1 MDRMD
6 RRRKQGHQRW
16 TAFFGAGLALASLAR
31 AGAQASLP
39 FQDPA
44 LPTAFR
50 VDDLV
55 ARMTLPEKAAQM
67 GTDAPA
73 IARLGVPAYYWWSEC
88 LHGDAVGPATVFP
101 EPIGL
106 AATFDLSLHGQIA
119 EAISDEDRAWYNR
132 TGGAGHPQGFHGL
145 TFFAPNINIFRDPR
159 WGRGQETYG
168 EDPYLTARFGVVYVK
183 GLQGND
189 PKYFKVIA
197 TAKHYAVHS
206 GPEPERH
213 KFDAVVSPYDLYD
226 TYLPAFQ
233 ATVELAHAQSVMG
246 AYSSLYGVPAN
257 ASDLL
262 LKQNLRDKW
271 GFDGYVVSDCGAIGD
286 IFYNHHYAK
295 SVEEAAADAVK
306 AGCDLDCGGEYSALP
321 NAVKQG
327 LITEAVIDKSVKRLF
342 TARMQ
347 LGMFDPPALVKYA
360 QIPASVIDSPAHR
373 QLALRAARES
383 IVLLKNQNGQLPL
396 SPAIKSLAVIGPNA
410 DEVGVLLGN
419 YNGTPSHA
427 VTALAGIRQRAGA
440 NVRIE
445 YVKAISLTGLSDLT
459 PIPASALRSEGQP
472 GLSAEYFRTEDL
484 TGVPFATRRDAQVDL
499 NWARGNPV
507 PGLPVFHISAR
518 WTGELVAP
526 VGGEYT
532 LGVRGDDGFRLYVSG
547 SKVIDDWSVHPPD
560 TRNYTVTLKAG
571 QAIPIRLEYFQAEGG
586 AEVALQWKQPGQNKF
601 DDALAAAKR
610 ADAVIFVG
618 GISSQIEGEE
628 GTGGNGD
635 RTDLDL
641 PAVQDQL
648 LKALYAT
655 GKPII
660 LVLMNGSA
668 LSVNW
673 AQAHLPAIV
682 ESWYPGEEGGTA
694 LADVL
699 FGAVNPS
706 GRLPVT
712 FYTGVGQLP
721 PFRDYAMTT
730 RTYRYFPGKPLYP
743 FGYGL
748 SYTRFSYGA
757 LKLPP
762 SAPAGQPVH
771 GTVTVEN
778 VGSRSGDEVV
788 ELYLRPD
795 PKGKMRQIAPG
806 QPMPRLILAGF
817 SRVSLAP
824 HGRAV
829 VPFTL
834 TPEQLMLLDAKGNRT
849 LQPHD
854 WQIFVGGAQPDL
866 APSGDLKTGVSGMLA
881 VR

>member
-1 MDRMD
+1 MSKEWMAAV
-6 RRRKQGHQRW
+6 GL
-16 TAFFGAGLALASLAR
+16 GLALLGTAR
-31 AGAQASLP
+31 VSAQGTFP

-44 LPTAFR
+44 LPTAQR
-50 VDDLV
+50 VEDLV
-55 ARMTLPEKAAQM
+55 SRMTLDEKARQM

-73 IARLGVPAYYWWSEC
+73 IPRLGIPAYFWWSEC

-106 AATFDLSLHGQIA
+106 AATFDLGLHAQVA
-119 EAISDEDRAWYNR
+119 NAISDEDRAWYNR

-168 EDPYLTARFGVVYVK
+168 EDPYLTAQFGTVYVK

-197 TAKHYAVHS
+197 TSKHYAVHS

-213 KFDAVVSPYDLYD
+213 KFNAVVSPYDLYD

-233 ATVELAHAQSVMG
+233 ATVQRAHAQSVMG

-286 IFYNHHYAK
+286 IFSNHHYAK
-295 SVEEAAADAVK
+295 SMEEAAADAVK
-306 AGCDLDCGGEYSALP
+306 AGCDLDCGGEYNALP
-321 NAVKQG
+321 KAVKQG
-327 LITEAVIDKSVKRLF
+327 LITEAVINKSVKRLF

-347 LGMFDPPALVKYA
+347 LGMFDPPAQVPYA
-360 QIPASVIDSPAHR
+360 QIPPSVIDSPAHR
-373 QLALRAARES
+373 QLALRAAREA
-383 IVLLKNQNGQLPL
+383 IVLLKNQNNRLPL
-396 SPAIKSLAVIGPNA
+396 SSSIKSLAVIGPNA

-427 VTALAGIRQRAGA
+427 VTALVGIKQRAGA
-440 NVRIE
+440 GVRVE
-445 YVKAISLTGLSDLT
+445 YVKGVTLTGLSDLT
-459 PIPASALRSEGQP
+459 AVPASALRSGGSP
-472 GLSAEYFRTEDL
+472 GLNAEYFSTEDL
-484 TGVPFATRRDAQVDL
+484 SGVPFATRRDAQVDL

-507 PGLPVFHISAR
+507 PGLPVFHVSAR

-526 VGGEYT
+526 TDGEYT
-532 LGVRGDDGFRLYVSG
+532 LGVRGDDGFRLFVG
-547 SKVIDDWSVHPPD
+547 DQKVLDDWTVHAPD
-560 TRNYTVTLKAG
+560 TRSYTLTLRAG
-571 QAIPIRLEYFQAEGG
+571 QAVPIRLEYFQAEGG
-586 AEVALQWKQPGQNKF
+586 AEISLQWKQPGQNKF
-601 DDALAAAKR
+601 DDALAAAGR

-648 LKALYAT
+648 LKALYTT

-682 ESWYPGEEGGTA
+682 EAWYPGEEGGTA

-699 FGAVNPS
+699 FGDYNPS

-712 FYTGVGQLP
+712 FYTGVDQLP
-721 PFRDYAMTT
+721 PFRDYAMAG

-748 SYTRFSYGA
+748 SYTRFSYGS
-757 LKLPP
+757 LRLPK
-762 SAPAGQPVH
+762 SASAGQPVQ

-778 VGSRSGDEVV
+778 VGDRAGDEVV

-795 PKGKMRQIAPG
+795 PNGKAREITPG
-806 QPMPRLILAGF
+806 QPMPRFILAGF
-817 SRVSLAP
+817 TRLALAP
-824 HGRAV
+824 HGRTV
-829 VPFTL
+829 VNFTL
-834 TPEQLMLLDAKGNRT
+834 SPEQLRLLDVEGNRT
-849 LQPHD
+849 LQPHA
-854 WQIFVGGAQPDL
+854 WQVYVGGSQPEL
-866 APSGDLKTGVSGMLA
+866 GTSQNNVVSGTLT
-881 VR
+881 VQ

>member
-1 MDRMD
+1 MSKWMS
-6 RRRKQGHQRW
+6 KGW
-16 TAFFGAGLALASLAR
+16 MAGVSLGLALLGVAR
-31 AGAQASLP
+31 VAAQGTFP
-39 FQDPA
+39 FQDST
-44 LPTAFR
+44 LPTGQR

-55 ARMTLPEKAAQM
+55 SRMTLEEKAAQM

-73 IARLGVPAYYWWSEC
+73 IPRLGIPAYYWWSEC

-106 AATFDLSLHGQIA
+106 AATFDLGLHAQVA
-119 EAISDEDRAWYNR
+119 DAISDEDRAWYNR

-168 EDPYLTARFGVVYVK
+168 EDPYLTAQFGTVYVK

-197 TAKHYAVHS
+197 TSKHYAVHS

-213 KFDAVVSPYDLYD
+213 KFNAVVSPYDLYD

-233 ATVELAHAQSVMG
+233 ATVQKAHAQSVMG

-257 ASDLL
+257 ANDLL

-286 IFYNHHYAK
+286 IFSNHHYAK
-295 SVEEAAADAVK
+295 SMEEAAADAVK

-321 NAVKQG
+321 KAVAQG
-327 LITEAVIDKSVKRLF
+327 LISEAVIDKSVKRLF

-347 LGMFDPPALVKYA
+347 LGMFDPPAQVAYA
-360 QIPASVIDSPAHR
+360 QIPGSVIDSYEHR

-383 IVLLKNQNGQLPL
+383 IVLLKNQNGRLPL
-396 SPAIKSLAVIGPNA
+396 SPSVRRLAVIGPNA
-410 DEVGVLLGN
+410 DDVGVLLGN

-427 VTALAGIRQRAGA
+427 VTARAGIQHRAGEA
-440 NVRIE
+440 RLVE
-445 YVKAISLTGLSDLT
+445 YVKGSTLTGLSDLT
-459 PIPASALRSEGQP
+459 TVPASALRSGGGW
-472 GLSAEYFRTEDL
+472 GLRGEYWSNQDL
-484 TGVPFATRRDAQVDL
+484 AGAPFATRQDAQVDL

-507 PGLPVFHISAR
+507 SGLPVFHVSAR

-526 VGGEYT
+526 TDGEYT
-532 LGVRGDDGFRLYVSG
+532 LGVRGDDGFRLFVNNQ
-547 SKVIDDWSVHPPD
+547 KVIDDWTVHAPD
-560 TRNYTVTLKAG
+560 TRSYTLMLKAG
-571 QAIPIRLEYFQAEGG
+571 QAVPIRLEYFQAEGG
-586 AEVALQWKQPGQNKF
+586 AEVSLQWKQPGQNKF
-601 DDALAAAKR
+601 DDALAAARR

-618 GISSQIEGEE
+618 GISSQMEGEE

-655 GKPII
+655 GKPVI

-682 ESWYPGEEGGTA
+682 EAWYPGEEGGTA
-694 LADVL
+694 LANIL
-699 FGAVNPS
+699 FGDYNPS

-712 FYTGVGQLP
+712 FYTGVDQLP
-721 PFRDYAMTT
+721 PFRDYAMTS

-748 SYTRFSYGA
+748 SYTRFSYGS
-757 LKLPP
+757 LQLPK
-762 SAPAGQPVH
+762 SASAGQPVQ

-778 VGSRSGDEVV
+778 VGDRAGDEVV

-795 PKGKMRQIAPG
+795 PKGRTREIAPG
-806 QPMPRLILAGF
+806 QPMPRFILAGF
-817 SRVSLAP
+817 TRLALAP
-824 HGRAV
+824 HGRTV
-829 VPFTL
+829 VNFTL
-834 TPEQLMLLDAKGNRT
+834 SPEQLRLLDVDGNRT
-849 LQPHD
+849 LQPHA
-854 WQIFVGGAQPDL
+854 WQVYVGGSQPEL
-866 APSGDLKTGVSGMLA
+866 GKSQNNVVSGTLT
-881 VR
+881 VQ

>member
-1 MDRMD
+1 MEQGRTQ
-6 RRRKQGHQRW
+6 RLKQWAAVLGV
-16 TAFFGAGLALASLAR
+16 GMALAGGTR
-31 AGAQASLP
+31 AGAQEAFP

-44 LPTAFR
+44 LTTAQR

-55 ARMTLPEKAAQM
+55 SRMTLPEKAAQM

-73 IARLGVPAYYWWSEC
+73 ITRLGVPAYYWWSEC

-106 AATFDLSLHGQIA
+106 AATFDLALHAQVA
-119 EAISDEDRAWYNR
+119 NAISDEDRAWYNR

-168 EDPYLTARFGVVYVK
+168 EDPYLTGQFGVVYIK

-197 TAKHYAVHS
+197 TPKHYAVHS

-213 KFDAVVSPYDLYD
+213 RFDAVVSPYDLYD

-233 ATVELAHAQSVMG
+233 AGVERAHAQSVMG
-246 AYSSLYGVPAN
+246 AYSSVDGVPAN

-262 LKQNLRDKW
+262 LKQNLRGKW
-271 GFDGYVVSDCGAIGD
+271 AFDGYVVSDCGAIGD
-286 IFYNHHYAK
+286 IYTGHHYAK
-295 SVEEAAADAVK
+295 STEEAAADAVK

-321 NAVKQG
+321 NAVTLG
-327 LITEAVIDKSVKRLF
+327 LITEATIDKSVKRLF

-347 LGMFDPPALVKYA
+347 LGMFDPPAAVKYA
-360 QIPASVIDSPAHR
+360 QIPPSVIDSPAHR

-383 IVLLKNQNGQLPL
+383 IVLLKNQNNRLPL
-396 SPAIKSLAVIGPNA
+396 SPSIKSLAVIGPNA
-410 DEVGVLLGN
+410 DQVGVLLGN
-419 YNGTPSHA
+419 YNGSPSHA
-427 VTALAGIRQRAGA
+427 VTALEGIRQRAGT
-440 NVRIE
+440 NVHVE
-445 YVKAISLTGLSDLT
+445 YVQGSTLTGLSELSV
-459 PIPASALRSEGQP
+459 IPASALRSSGSP
-472 GLSAEYFRTEDL
+472 GLSAEYFKAEDL
-484 TGVPFATRRDAQVDL
+484 SGAAFTTRRDATIDL

-518 WTGELVAP
+518 WTGEIVAP
-526 VGGEYT
+526 TDGEYT
-532 LGVRGDDGFRLYVSG
+532 LGVRGDDGFRLFVDNK
-547 SKVIDDWSVHPPD
+547 KVLDDWAVHAPE
-560 TRNYTVTLKAG
+560 TRSYTVALKAG
-571 QAIPIRLEYFQAEGG
+571 QVLPVRLEYYQAEGG
-586 AEVALQWKQPGQNKF
+586 AEVALLWKQPGVTKF
-601 DDALAAAKR
+601 DDALAAANR

-655 GKPII
+655 GKPVI

-668 LSVNW
+668 LSTNW
-673 AQAHLPAIV
+673 AQANLPAIV
-682 ESWYPGEEGGTA
+682 EAWYPGEEGGTA

-699 FGAVNPS
+699 FGDYNPA

-712 FYTGVGQLP
+712 FYTGVDQLP
-721 PFRDYAMTT
+721 PFRDYAMKN

-743 FGYGL
+743 FGSGL
-748 SYTRFSYGA
+748 SYTRFSYGS
-757 LKLPP
+757 LKLPK
-762 SAPAGQPVH
+762 SVPAGRPAS

-778 VGSRSGDEVV
+778 IGDRAGDEVV

-795 PKGKMRQIAPG
+795 PKGKTREIAPG

-817 SRVSLAP
+817 TRVSLAP
-824 HGRAV
+824 HARTAV
-829 VPFTL
+829 SFTL
-834 TPEQLMLLDAKGNRT
+834 TADQLLLLDASGNRT
-849 LQPHD
+849 MQPHA
-854 WQIFVGGAQPDL
+854 WQVYAGGAQPDL
-866 APSGDLKTGVSGMLA
+866 SPSGVSKPGVSGTLN
-881 VR
+881 VE

>member
-1 MDRMD
+1 MGKMS
-6 RRRKQGHQRW
+6 KGW
-16 TAFFGAGLALASLAR
+16 MAAVGLGLALLGTGRVS
-31 AGAQASLP
+31 AQAAFP
-39 FQDPA
+39 FQDST
-44 LPTAFR
+44 LPTAQR

-55 ARMTLPEKAAQM
+55 SRMTLDEKAAQM

-73 IARLGVPAYYWWSEC
+73 IPRLGIPAYFWWSEC

-106 AATFDLSLHGQIA
+106 AATFDLGLHAQVA

-168 EDPYLTARFGVVYVK
+168 EDPYLTAQFGTVYVK
-183 GLQGND
+183 GLQGDD

-197 TAKHYAVHS
+197 TSKHYAVHS

-213 KFDAVVSPYDLYD
+213 KFNAVVSPYDLYD

-233 ATVELAHAQSVMG
+233 ATVQKAHAQSVMG

-286 IFYNHHYAK
+286 IYSNHHYAK
-295 SVEEAAADAVK
+295 SMEEAAADAVK

-321 NAVKQG
+321 KAVKQG

-347 LGMFDPPALVKYA
+347 LGMFDPPAQVAYA
-360 QIPASVIDSPAHR
+360 QIPPSVIDSPAHR
-373 QLALRAARES
+373 RLALRAARES
-383 IVLLKNQNGQLPL
+383 IVLLKNQNGRLPL
-396 SPAIKSLAVIGPNA
+396 SPAIKSLVVIGPNA
-410 DEVGVLLGN
+410 DEMGVLLGN

-427 VTALAGIRQRAGA
+427 VTALAGIKQRAGTG
-440 NVRIE
+440 VRVE
-445 YVKAISLTGLSDLT
+445 YVKGSTLTGLSDLT
-459 PIPASALRSEGQP
+459 TVPASALRSGGSP
-472 GLSAEYFRTEDL
+472 GLNAEYFSNQDL
-484 TGVPFATRRDAQVDL
+484 SGAPVATRREAQVDL

-526 VGGEYT
+526 TNGEYT
-532 LGVRGDDGFRLYVSG
+532 LGVRGDDGFRLFVNDR
-547 SKVIDDWSVHPPD
+547 KVLDDWAVHPPD
-560 TRNYTVTLKAG
+560 TRSYTLTLKAG
-571 QAIPIRLEYFQAEGG
+571 QAVPIRLEYFQAEGG
-586 AEVALQWKQPGQNKF
+586 AEVSLQWKQPGQNKF
-601 DDALAAAKR
+601 DDALAAARR

-655 GKPII
+655 GKPVI

-699 FGAVNPS
+699 FGDYSPS

-712 FYTGVGQLP
+712 FYTGVDQLP
-721 PFRDYAMTT
+721 PFRDYAMNN
-730 RTYRYFPGKPLYP
+730 RTYRYFSGKPLYP

-748 SYTRFSYGA
+748 SYTRFSYGN
-757 LKLPP
+757 LQLPK
-762 SAPAGQPVH
+762 SVGAGQPVQ

-778 VGSRSGDEVV
+778 AGSRAGDEVV

-795 PKGKMRQIAPG
+795 PKGKAREIAPG
-806 QPMPRLILAGF
+806 QPMPRLVLAGF
-817 SRVSLAP
+817 TRLTLAS
-824 HGRAV
+824 HGRTV
-829 VPFTL
+829 VHFTL
-834 TPEQLMLLDAKGNRT
+834 SPEQLRLLDAAGNRT
-849 LQPHD
+849 LQPHA
-854 WQIFVGGAQPDL
+854 WQIYVGGSQPELGAAQNNV
-866 APSGDLKTGVSGMLA
+866 VSAMLS
-881 VR
+881 VQ